1 MSPQKTPSKEGP
13 DPIHVLTSIIK
24 PGWKTAFFLILPIL
38 GLTFA
43 HFMCYS
49 DPPSACI
56 NIIRLFLSAFTVTY
70 IGVSIGEAYKKKS
83 DIVDSFQKNQPQ
95 FFTIIVVL
103 GGALA
108 ILIPMIMNVT
118 KLIGDGAPLT
128 TALLGIT
135 GGVIAI
141 FGYYKT
147 HQKSELEREQLKT
160 QKQKDD
166 RDHIRQLHASY
177 NDRFDKA
184 VAELNGKDLKAAYAA
199 VPKLAKLADA
209 WLDYKDL
216 SNNKKELKKLKK
228 KAKKEAQ
235 TIINILCKYV
245 RTMPGEYTE
254 ENLKNIGALNSTDQ
268 DSLKNESEVR
278 RLIFSEMSHRSSK
291 ANFENENSTTVPGI
305 WSKFNFDFTGAPI
318 FYPLNNLKIEKG
330 IFTSAR
336 FYSNADFRGSTFI
349 KNVDFKGVQ
358 FTQDAYFNEATFKE
372 AADFSTQGD
381 TKTTF
386 GGKATFNGVQFT
398 QDAYFNEATF
408 KEAADFST
416 QGDTKTTFGGKA
428 TFNGVQFTQ
437 DAYFNEVT
445 FNEVTFNESADLSI
459 RDDPKTVFEGEAVFN
474 DATFN
479 KKAIFHGVR
488 FKKVASFNS
497 VLFYKDVCFKYVTFE
512 NNSSFTIKDT
522 DCRKTEFKESANFQ
536 SALFEGKTSF
546 KGAIF
551 NGRANFH
558 PNQIDLENTKF
569 VQEADFSDAH
579 FMKGAHFFKAKF
591 EGDALFGLSKFHE
604 DKTHEILVKPD
615 EDLLPFER
623 ALIKNSMTH
632 TCPDLYTGAANFS
645 EAEFHGFAGFTLAEF
660 TGESIFT
667 SAKFY
672 QRVSFLRSCI
682 YKKIAF
688 LEKLGS
694 MDMPAHFSNKNNPDD
709 YDFKSQ
715 KKDKNGN
722 KLYIIKEYKIPY
734 GDKEFHVPEG
744 CKLFDPD
751 ALKNPFGN

>member
-408 KEAADFST
+408 
-416 QGDTKTTFGGKA
+416 
-428 TFNGVQFTQ
+428 
-437 DAYFNEVT
+437 
-445 FNEVTFNESADLSI
+445 NEVTFNESADLSI

>member
-398 QDAYFNEATF
+398 QDAYFNE
-408 KEAADFST
+408 
-416 QGDTKTTFGGKA
+416 
-428 TFNGVQFTQ
+428 
-437 DAYFNEVT
+437 VT